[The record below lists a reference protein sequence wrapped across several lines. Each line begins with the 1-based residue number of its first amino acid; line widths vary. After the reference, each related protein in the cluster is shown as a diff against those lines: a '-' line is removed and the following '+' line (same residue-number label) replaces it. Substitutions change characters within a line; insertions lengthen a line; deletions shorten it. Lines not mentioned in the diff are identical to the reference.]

1 MEQFILW
8 FNIIAFTLLFASLG
22 VTSIVWSRA
31 RPRWLRSYLIYLAT
45 YAFFTIFN
53 TYGFFSRVY
62 LPQMPPFV
70 SALLLLI
77 TFVVALVLLMVVPWF
92 IRTLVPP
99 ERAARQRVV
108 AVVIAAAF
116 LVMMALSIAKPEW
129 KLDTPGSFLL
139 NGYLGVVT
147 LRGLLHL
154 RGSGL
159 AGSGSAGSSSAESRP
174 GGPVIPFLYLSGV
187 FYLIVAFQSLVLPL
201 TAPPLLA
208 GQIEVLTA
216 GLICLLWGGLTM
228 SSAIFTGI
236 PDPPPVAITPTEA
249 FFTRF
254 AITPREAEIVTLL
267 LEGKNNKEIATALF
281 ISPRTIEAH
290 VYNIYRKCAVRNRIE
305 LARKVASF

>member
-1 MEQFILW
+1 M
-8 FNIIAFTLLFASLG
+8 T
-22 VTSIVWSRA
+22 TS
-31 RPRWLRSYLIYLAT
+31 P
-45 YAFFTIFN
+45 
-53 TYGFFSRVY
+53 GHH
-62 LPQMPPFV
+62 
-70 SALLLLI
+70 SAPGI
-77 TFVVALVLLMVVPWF
+77 S
-92 IRTLVPP
+92 
-99 ERAARQRVV
+99 ER
-108 AVVIAAAF
+108 
-116 LVMMALSIAKPEW
+116 

-154 RGSGL
+154 RGSEL
-159 AGSGSAGSSSAESRP
+159 AGSGSAGSRSAESRP

-187 FYLIVAFQSLVLPL
+187 FYLIVAIQSLVLPV
-201 TAPPLLA
+201 AVSPLLA

-228 SSAIFTGI
+228 SSAIVTDI
-236 PDPPPVAITPTEA
+236 PDPPPVTMNVTDA

-254 AITPREAEIVTLL
+254 SIPPREGEIVTLL
-267 LEGKNNKEIATALF
+267 LEGRNNKEIATTLC

>member
-1 MEQFILW
+1 MLW

-31 RPRWLRSYLIYLAT
+31 RPRWLRPYLIYLA
-45 YAFFTIFN
+45 

-70 SALLLLI
+70 SALLLLV

-99 ERAARQRVV
+99 ERTARQRVV
-108 AVVIAAAF
+108 AMVIAAAF

-129 KLDTPGSFLL
+129 KLDTPGAFLL

-154 RGSGL
+154 RGSG
-159 AGSGSAGSSSAESRP
+159 SAGSSLAESRP

-187 FYLIVAFQSLVLPL
+187 FYLIVAIQSVVLPL
-201 TAPPLLA
+201 AAPPLLA

-236 PDPPPVAITPTEA
+236 PDPPPVAITPAEA

-254 AITPREAEIVTLL
+254 SITPREGEIVTLL
-267 LEGKNNKEIATALF
+267 LEGRNNKEIATTLC